1 MRDVRDMI
9 ELERVEDQAER
20 NATTGIVL
28 LTSARRFL
36 YMNRQ
41 ARELCQHL
49 LMTEHGDAANGS
61 LPKALCDLRDEVL
74 KQLDRSSHV
83 KDWESVEVSRVAGGS
98 ERPMFLRGLGF
109 PDAIGI
115 NPPCVLIL
123 MEEVGSRAD
132 RAPIEAKIRFQ
143 LTTRE
148 QAAIQYL
155 AKGCTNKEI
164 ADALG
169 ISEPTVKEHLRNI
182 MQKTG
187 THTRTGILARILAS

>member
-1 MRDVRDMI
+1 MRDVV
-9 ELERVEDQAER
+9 ELEHVEEQAER
-20 NATTGIVL
+20 NSMTGIVL

-49 LMTEHGDAANGS
+49 LWTEHEPSANGS
-61 LPKALCDLRDEVL
+61 LPTSLCDLRDDVL
-74 KQLDRSSHV
+74 KQLDRASHV
-83 KDWESVEVSRVAGGS
+83 KDWESVEVSRMAGGP
-98 ERPMFLRGLGF
+98 ERPVLLRGLGF
-109 PDAIGI
+109 PDSIGV
-115 NPPCVLIL
+115 NPASVLIL
-123 MEEVGSRAD
+123 MQEIGSRAD
-132 RAPIEAKIRFQ
+132 TAPIDAKKRFQ

-148 QAAIQYL
+148 QAAVQHL

-164 ADALG
+164 AGALG

-187 THTRTGILARILAS
+187 TRTRTGILARILSS